1 MIDMSI
7 KLLNELRTRRVGSSS
22 QRAVLKSLCYFM
34 NEEKGQCNPSSSM
47 LVQDTELNKN
57 TLFSALSKL
66 IEIGVVE
73 IVASGYRNVNHY
85 AIHLDKLPLND
96 YGLLV
101 EENNQEKVTSTKI
114 NTTTSIKSNTT
125 TSINFKPST
134 YMNFNTSGT
143 TSINFNTRL
152 VPNLIQVP
160 VLNFIHR
167 KEDKEKKGNT
177 YLINKSPTPDF
188 ENPKSEKTTEEVK
201 NSKTPLLENISQPKV
216 EESEFFLT
224 GESEQKTKAAVKT
237 KSKARTHKFDLEE
250 LPEKWREYCQFMRAE
265 LDPER
270 TFVEFKFYYT
280 QGNGQDVLRSDK
292 GWSQCWQGWIRRHQQ
307 TKNQFLDN
315 PNLGKGT
322 NVPSNNP
329 LAENCPQDKIIAC
342 YHEVLP
348 NNPPVIIWNT
358 EKRINQLKDFW
369 RALVL
374 DNEITEEQKG
384 LDLVKWVFSK
394 VKVANSLN
402 GQGNNGFKAD
412 LEFITSPN
420 NLPRIIEGFYSYKPQ
435 QQR

>member
-1 MIDMSI
+1 MSI

-134 YMNFNTSGT
+134 HMNFNTSGT

-160 VLNFIHR
+160 VLSFIHR

-201 NSKTPLLENISQPKV
+201 NSKTLSLENISQPKV

-250 LPEKWREYCQFMRAE
+250 LPEKWREYCQTMRAD
-265 LDPER
+265 LDPDL
-270 TFVEFKFYYT
+270 TFYDFKFYYT
-280 QGNGQDVLRSDK
+280 QSGGQDKFRSDK
-292 GWSQCWQGWIRRHQQ
+292 GWTQCWQGWVRRHVQR
-307 TKNQFLDN
+307 KNPFLDN
-315 PNLGKGT
+315 PKVGNGKPST
-322 NVPSNNP
+322 NS

-348 NNPPVIIWNT
+348 NHPPVIIWNT

-394 VKVANSLN
+394 VKVAASLN